1 MLTRF
6 CREIG
11 RRVGIDMRDEQYFMQ
26 DGAAPHTAKV
36 VIQWLADH
44 FDENLVSHGIMNP
57 WALHIPDLN
66 PLDYY
71 LWGYLTD
78 QLSGRQFKTVQ

>member
-1 MLTRF
+1 
-6 CREIG
+6 
-11 RRVGIDMRDEQYFMQ
+11 MQ
-26 DGAAPHTAKV
+26 DGAAPHTARV

-44 FDENLVSHGIMNP
+44 FDENLVSRGIMNP

-66 PLDYY
+66 PLNYY

-78 QLSGRQFKTVQ
+78 ELFGRQFKTVQ